1 MTELKVFRE
10 TRPDTAEEQLTDK
23 TAIAERLAAAG
34 VRYEQWDAG
43 KRLARGAQQ
52 DEVIEA
58 YREDIDRLMRENGY
72 QAVDVVS
79 MTPDHPD
86 KDSLRGKFL
95 DEHRHSEDEVRFFVQ
110 GQGLFSLHI
119 DDRVYEVLCGP
130 GDLISVPANTRHWFD
145 MGPEPEFIAI
155 RLFTDPAGW
164 QAHYTGEPI
173 ARHFSRLDNR
183 ARRAV

>member
-1 MTELKVFRE
+1 MTELKVFPE
-10 TRPDTAEEQLTDK
+10 SRPSTPEKHLTDS
-23 TAIAERLAAAG
+23 TAIARQLAAVG

-43 KRLARGAQQ
+43 RRLTRGAQQ

-58 YREDIDRLMRENGY
+58 YREDIDRLMREKGY

-86 KDSLRGKFL
+86 REALRRKFL
-95 DEHRHSEDEVRFFVQ
+95 DEHRHSEDEVRFFVH

-119 DDRVYEVLCGP
+119 NDRVYEVLCEQ

-155 RLFTDPAGW
+155 RLFSDPAGW
-164 QAHYTGEPI
+164 QAHYTGESI
-173 ARHFSRLDNR
+173 AAHFSRLDNR
-183 ARRAV
+183 AGRTV